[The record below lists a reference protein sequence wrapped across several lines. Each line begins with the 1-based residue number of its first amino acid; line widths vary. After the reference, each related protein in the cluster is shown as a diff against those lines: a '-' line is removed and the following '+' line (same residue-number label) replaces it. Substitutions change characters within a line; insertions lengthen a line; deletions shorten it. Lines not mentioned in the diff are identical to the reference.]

1 VNLTAQL
8 RGLGNRMKSR
18 LLFER
23 LFSSRSRSVVFRQ
36 YFWRCLFRQTWI
48 FDTNDLP
55 ATWVGCHV
63 GLVAMMVAEV
73 DEAKQIRNVVSR

>member
-1 VNLTAQL
+1 LSDYFHLEAG
-8 RGLGNRMKSR
+8 RSFCR
-18 LLFER
+18 LY
-23 LFSSRSRSVVFRQ
+23 S
-36 YFWRCLFRQTWI
+36 WRCLFRQTWI
-48 FDTNDLP
+48 FDTNHPP